1 MMSSD
6 GSLQGRVALVTGA
19 SRGIGLAIAHAI
31 VGEGGSVV
39 VSSRKR
45 ENLDEALATFGD
57 PGSVHAVVA
66 HVGSRDDADRLVA
79 ETIQKFGRLD
89 ILVNNAGT
97 NPYFGPLVD
106 IDDARMQKTYEVNQA
121 SIVTHTAAA
130 WHQWMAENGGVVL
143 NIASVGGLGPE
154 PGIGWY
160 NVTKAAVIYLTK
172 QFAMELA
179 PGVRVNAIAPGLVRT
194 ELARGLWEEHEEAV
208 ARNIPLGRL
217 GEPEDVASVA
227 LMLVSDASSWLTG
240 QTIVVDG
247 GTTNQRS
254 GGVS

>member
-1 MMSSD
+1 
-6 GSLQGRVALVTGA
+6 
-19 SRGIGLAIAHAI
+19 
-31 VGEGGSVV
+31 
-39 VSSRKR
+39 
-45 ENLDEALATFGD
+45 
-57 PGSVHAVVA
+57 
-66 HVGSRDDADRLVA
+66 
-79 ETIQKFGRLD
+79 
-89 ILVNNAGT
+89 
-97 NPYFGPLVD
+97 
-106 IDDARMQKTYEVNQA
+106 MQKTYEVNQV

-130 WHQWMAENGGVVL
+130 WHQWMAEHGGVVL

-217 GEPEDVASVA
+217 GEPEDIASVA